1 MSDVNLIFL
10 GEEYSIPEELRVF
23 VEYLH
28 YFETIHN
35 EIMPLLTTQI
45 RAKKYSSGAEEDFIY
60 FKAPLTKVGE
70 KVIVKLTEKN
80 IFDATL
86 NDIVYNN
93 RGYIQLHNICEY
105 TFNEMANI
113 LMRAITSFEDG
124 YVSAYS
130 SAASNITGSGI
141 SIWTNSLSSAL
152 IYSAL
157 ESSTLKKQADKANKE
172 YSDAI
177 SSLDKRITDNQTRE
191 ENNLLL
197 NKYYPGVAEALS
209 LFVSEMMEYYI
220 TKLEQ
225 NGAFDYFKVK
235 SYNLQRSS
243 DLLKNFSIVSDK
255 SKLLKEAFICCPY
268 NPDVYNAV
276 IENKLTDIATFETAK
291 YFLQDKILTD
301 AIEKY
306 IKENTDNIDLIEIP
320 VKILSLYKEQ
330 NEQSIWKI
338 IYSDD
343 YKQFCKYY
351 NNLNNVIKE
360 RDSLMAWT
368 EDNIT
373 NDAVALCDMDKGVL
387 ANKIEKT
394 LRYKIITD
402 KKFSLFK
409 ELGIIDKDCKI
420 PWDFETLDD
429 INSKYYDSL
438 IHFIDKLIPELKSNI
453 DKYMEEAEIAKQEY
467 ENYKIEYDSK
477 FNELQSKETSLKEQ
491 RALLGIF
498 AFSKK
503 KEIDTKILE
512 CQTEISELK
521 KSDKSQKFKNKYEL
535 LLDKAHSLYI

>member
-10 GEEYSIPEELRVF
+10 GEEYSMPEELREF

-28 YFETIHN
+28 YFEAIRN

-45 RAKKYSSGAEEDFIY
+45 RAKKYCSGAEENFIY

-93 RGYIQLHNICEY
+93 SGYIQLHNICKY
-105 TFNEMANI
+105 TFDEMANI

-157 ESSTLKKQADKANKE
+157 ESSTLKKQADKANRE

-220 TKLEQ
+220 IKLEQ
-225 NGAFDYFKVK
+225 NGVFDYFKVK
-235 SYNLQRSS
+235 SYDLQRSS
-243 DLLKNFSIVSDK
+243 DLLKNISIVSDK
-255 SKLLKEAFICCPY
+255 AKLLKEAFICCPY

-276 IENKLTDIATFETAK
+276 MENNLADVPTFETAK

-301 AIEKY
+301 VIEKY
-306 IKENTDNIDLIEIP
+306 IKENTNNIDLVKIP
-320 VKILSLYKEQ
+320 VKILALYKEQ
-330 NEQSIWKI
+330 NEQSIWKMI
-338 IYSDD
+338 FSDD

-360 RDSLMAWT
+360 RDSLIAWI
-368 EDNIT
+368 ENNIT
-373 NDAVALCDMDKGVL
+373 NDAVALCEMDKCVL
-387 ANKIEKT
+387 TNKIEKI
-394 LRYKIITD
+394 LKSKIITD
-402 KKFSLFK
+402 KQFSLFN
-409 ELGIIDKDCKI
+409 ELGVIDKECNI
-420 PWDFETLDD
+420 PWELETLDD
-429 INSKYYDSL
+429 INSKYLNSI

-453 DKYMEEAEIAKQEY
+453 DKYVEKAEIAKQEY
-467 ENYKIEYDSK
+467 EKYKIEYDSK
-477 FNELQSKETSLKEQ
+477 FNELQSKEANLKEQ
-491 RALLGIF
+491 RAALGIL

-503 KEIDTKILE
+503 KEMDAKILE

-521 KSDKSQKFKNKYEL
+521 KSDNSQKLQNKYEL
-535 LLDKAHSLYI
+535 LLDKARSLYF